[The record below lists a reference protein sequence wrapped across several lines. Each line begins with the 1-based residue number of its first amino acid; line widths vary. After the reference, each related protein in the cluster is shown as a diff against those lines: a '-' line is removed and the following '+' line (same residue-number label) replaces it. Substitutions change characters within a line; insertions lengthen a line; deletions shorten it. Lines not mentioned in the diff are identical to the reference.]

1 MMELKKV
8 PDLRFK
14 SYLEDWE
21 SSKLGDLM
29 DVSSVKRVHKSDW
42 RSTGVRFLRARDIVA
57 ESQHEEPDDY
67 LYIDQQ
73 MYEQFST
80 QSGKVQKGDL
90 LVTGVGTIGVPML
103 IKNDMPIYF
112 KDGNI
117 IWLKNNNS
125 LDGQFL
131 YYSFISRQIQ
141 NFIKMS
147 AGTGTVGTY
156 TIDNGKKTP
165 INYPSIRAEQ
175 KDIGELFFKIDDLI
189 TSYWRKYKIL
199 ASTKKSML
207 EKMFPQGDSKVPE
220 LRFKGFSDDWEQR
233 KLSDIAYSFEYG
245 LNAAGKDYDGL
256 HKYLRITDID
266 DSTHEFLQNNLTSP
280 DADLSKCG
288 NYKLQNGDIVFARTG
303 ASVGKTYIYK
313 ESDGLVYFAGF
324 LIRIKIKPNYDAEFI
339 FQNTLTS
346 AYDKYIRITSQ
357 RSGQPGVNAKEY
369 GDYTLM
375 VPTLREQEKI
385 GKYMRNIDS
394 LIGFYQHKAEKL
406 QSIKKFMLEKM
417 FI

>member
-1 MMELKKV
+1 MFNGGQVLYGK
-8 PDLRFK
+8 LRPYLHNWLNPGFK
-14 SYLEDWE
+14 GVAVGDWWVLNPVE
-21 SSKLGDLM
+21 INQTFLYTLIQTKRFDYVANISAGSKMPRADWNLVSETSFDIPVSKDEQYKISSL
-29 DVSSVKRVHKSDW
+29 
-42 RSTGVRFLRARDIVA
+42 F
-57 ESQHEEPDDY
+57 
-67 LYIDQQ
+67 
-73 MYEQFST
+73 
-80 QSGKVQKGDL
+80 
-90 LVTGVGTIGVPML
+90 
-103 IKNDMPIYF
+103 
-112 KDGNI
+112 
-117 IWLKNNNS
+117 NS
-125 LDGQFL
+125 LD
-131 YYSFISRQIQ
+131 RAV
-141 NFIKMS
+141 NFYK
-147 AGTGTVGTY
+147 
-156 TIDNGKKTP
+156 GKYAKLV
-165 INYPSIRAEQ
+165 A
-175 KDIGELFFKIDDLI
+175 L
-189 TSYWRKYKIL
+189 
-199 ASTKKSML
+199 KKSML